1 MKVLLLF
8 LLKWLTLE
16 WRNKEIQSE
25 INTTILLTE
34 EKTKGLLKAYF
45 NFSAFL
51 PLADAPEIKNISEVV
66 AVAEGSDARLPCVAD
81 ANPATEFTNWTRHRK
96 TVRSARFAVLEKGA
110 LLIQDVRR
118 TDAGEYSCTP
128 YNKVGA
134 GNTKITKLVLKGK
147 FFSLCRNGICSGL
160 HSCWPRSPFLFC

>member
-1 MKVLLLF
+1 MKLD
-8 LLKWLTLE
+8 
-16 WRNKEIQSE
+16 NKCKYSAKRRKDQRKE
-25 INTTILLTE
+25 
-34 EKTKGLLKAYF
+34 AYF

-96 TVRSARFAVLEKGA
+96 DVRSARFAVLEKGA

-134 GNTKITKLVLKGK
+134 GKTKITKLVLKGN
-147 FFSLCRNGICSGL
+147 FFSLCGNEIHLIAETLSWKKAKSKYQNEKPNRN
-160 HSCWPRSPFLFC
+160 